1 MRHLSIILIP
11 ALLLAACTGNPAGQA
26 TKTSGASASTMPNGQ
41 PANQT
46 PTTLS
51 ASSRLTLNGTETSAF
66 DKTPKITWIGG
77 GLVTVA
83 NAEQTDDKTYSVRL
97 EMKSLKSPTGL
108 SKTFKQEDVDRL
120 ELTVEQVVS
129 GRSSNN
135 KWTKLFDVPGPG
147 VTLMLTNANG
157 RVAGAVEAQLKA
169 DPANAPDAKGDLNVK
184 YEFENALTEQ
194 N

>member
-1 MRHLSIILIP
+1 MRHLPVVLIP
-11 ALLLAACTGNPAGQA
+11 VFLLAACTGNPAGQT
-26 TKTSGASASTMPNGQ
+26 TKTAGTSVSTSPNGQ
-41 PANQT
+41 PAGQT
-46 PTTLS
+46 PALS

-83 NAEQTDDKTYSVRL
+83 NPEQTDDKTYSVRL
-97 EMKSLKSPTGL
+97 EMKSLKSATGL

-120 ELTVEQVVS
+120 ELTVQQVVN
-129 GRSSNN
+129 GRSTNN

-147 VTLMLTNANG
+147 VTLMLTNAGG
-157 RVAGAVEAQLKA
+157 RVAGTLDAQLKA
-169 DPANAPDAKGDLNVK
+169 DSANAPDAKGDLNVK

-194 N
+194 K